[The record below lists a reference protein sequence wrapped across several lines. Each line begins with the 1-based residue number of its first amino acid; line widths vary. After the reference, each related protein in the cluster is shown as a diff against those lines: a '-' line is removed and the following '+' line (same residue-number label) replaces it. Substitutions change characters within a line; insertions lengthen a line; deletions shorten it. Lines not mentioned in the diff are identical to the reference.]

1 MTSLVRRRERIARVR
16 RVEHVQA
23 AVAAA
28 AAEQQLLSLEQSAQR
43 LMELRTSLSTS
54 AGMTYSETLSAQ
66 GELAY
71 RLDMARFGLSDSI
84 ANARATHALKEEERI
99 EARKR
104 QESAEKLGERAAIEA
119 ERRAERRAATYARPR
134 LANRLGNG
142 E

>member
-1 MTSLVRRRERIARVR
+1 MSTLAQRRERIARVR

-23 AVAAA
+23 SVASA
-28 AAEQQLLSLEQSAQR
+28 AAEQQLTVLEQSARR
-43 LMELRTSLSTS
+43 LMELRVSLTAG
-54 AGMTYSETLSAQ
+54 AGMTYSDTLSAQ

-84 ANARATHALKEEERI
+84 ANARATHAIREGDRI

-104 QESAEKLGERAAIEA
+104 QESAEKLGERAAVDA

-134 LANRLGNG
+134 AVSRLGEG
-142 E
+142 G